1 GRKGS
6 PRGTLANRVKADMPP
21 LAVSSDFAALVEV
34 VAKMTARD
42 PSLRYPTAVEA
53 ADALST
59 CIGRSTE
66 SLEPRPESI
75 SKDSSSDKVDM
86 PSNGLQRLGGYRFLQ
101 PLGSGAMANVYLAE
115 QESLSRHVAVKV
127 LRPETVAR
135 GGAVERFTR
144 EARAAAALIHGNIVQ
159 IHEVGCIDDV
169 HFIVQEYVAGP
180 SLRSWLEHR
189 GPLNAMQALTVLG
202 DVGSALTRAAQQG
215 VVHRDIKPENLLL
228 TREGEVKV
236 ADFGLARIHEQ
247 DLSLTQDGTTLGT
260 PLYMSPEQAEGREVD
275 TRSDLY
281 SLGATVYHLL
291 SGRPPF
297 GGATLIAVA
306 MSHIRD
312 ELVPIE
318 SLRPDLPEALTSML
332 GKLLSKQVNQRY
344 QNASELVQDVETV
357 AMAVAGGSRR
367 GDSPLAWDGDLD
379 QWASGGGEAA
389 TTEMRSLQ
397 APKHSDQR
405 SGIANEPSPIVPLI
419 DTSSE
424 KKPGQKKPDRKRG
437 RGRRAKQKQSS
448 NRIGLWT
455 TAGLL
460 GVAGVGLIALVLVLF
475 QTKTTSNEG
484 DSKQPEQQGISNLDN
499 LTSSKG
505 SKSLPKNVDTT
516 SQSDQSNVNR
526 DQPVPTTVRRSRAEL
541 VDSDSLPWGSPTSGK
556 PPSLAYLPLGAQL
569 ILLVR
574 PADLVESEEG
584 ELFLKALGP
593 FVSQSLG
600 MLEKVSGNS
609 LDQIET
615 VQAGWRADDNGS
627 AVGGYAIWLKDSA
640 NEKKIINAF
649 GGMTSKK
656 EGSET
661 VYSSS
666 QLSIWLPSLEKG
678 RLVVCGAPSEVESI
692 LKTSAGIGPVGDSS
706 EIQAILTRDMEQL
719 VGMLDRTRHISLFGS
734 PQYLRS
740 EGRDVLTGSLANLV
754 DPLKVFFSDAVRSA
768 ALSLHVG
775 DKMYVEL
782 DVMSSVDER
791 ASVMAKNIMKKIGA
805 LATDVEDWTAGLVGL
820 QYGRKIVNRLPGM
833 IRILAASTRAG
844 AEGKGVVVNA
854 YLPEHAGHN
863 IALAAELALAQAG
876 GTSPS
881 VMVSAQ
887 SGGGPS
893 KPLSA
898 QEKLQQ
904 KTSLS
909 FPRDTLEKSIQL
921 IAEDINLTI
930 EILGNDLKLEGIT
943 KNQSF
948 GLDEKEKTA
957 DEIIRAILIKANPD
971 GKLVYI
977 FRGQGENESLVIT
990 TRASAGERGDTIPP
1004 VFSSPT
1010 K

>member
-1 GRKGS
+1 
-6 PRGTLANRVKADMPP
+6 
-21 LAVSSDFAALVEV
+21 
-34 VAKMTARD
+34 
-42 PSLRYPTAVEA
+42 
-53 ADALST
+53 
-59 CIGRSTE
+59 
-66 SLEPRPESI
+66 
-75 SKDSSSDKVDM
+75 
-86 PSNGLQRLGGYRFLQ
+86 
-101 PLGSGAMANVYLAE
+101 MANVYLAE

-127 LRPETVAR
+127 LRPEAIAR
-135 GGAVERFTR
+135 RGAVERFTR

-159 IHEVGCIDDV
+159 IHEVGCIDDI

-189 GPLNAMQALTVLG
+189 GPLNVMQALTVLG

-228 TREGEVKV
+228 TRDGEVKV

-260 PLYMSPEQAEGREVD
+260 PLYMSPEQAEGLEVD

-318 SLRPDLPEALTSML
+318 SLRPDLPESLTSIL
-332 GKLLSKQVNQRY
+332 GKLLSKQVDQRY

-367 GDSPLAWDGDLD
+367 GDSPLAWNGDLD
-379 QWASGGGEAA
+379 QWVSGGGEAA

-397 APKHSDQR
+397 APKQSEKR
-405 SGIANEPSPIVPLI
+405 SEIVEELTPMVPMI
-419 DTSSE
+419 DTSS
-424 KKPGQKKPDRKRG
+424 QKKPDRKRG
-437 RGRRAKQKQSS
+437 QGRRGKRKQVKQTNSR
-448 NRIGLWT
+448 NRVGLWT

-460 GVAGVGLIALVLVLF
+460 GVAGIGLIVLVAVLF
-475 QTKTTSNEG
+475 QKKTPSQQTP
-484 DSKQPEQQGISNLDN
+484 SKQVQQQSVSALDN
-499 LTSSKG
+499 LTSPKG
-505 SKSLPKNVDTT
+505 SKATPKNVNA
-516 SQSDQSNVNR
+516 SSKSGKSNLSNG
-526 DQPVPTTVRRSRAEL
+526 QFSPAAVRRSGVEL

-556 PPSLAYLPLGAQL
+556 PPSLAYLPSGSQL

-574 PADLVESEEG
+574 PADLVKSEEG
-584 ELFLKALGP
+584 ALFLKALGP
-593 FVSQSLG
+593 FVSQAQK

-609 LDQIET
+609 LDQIEI
-615 VQAGWRADDNGS
+615 VQAGWRADVTGS
-627 AVGGYAIWLKDSA
+627 AVGGYAIWLKAPA
-640 NEKKIINAF
+640 NEKKIIDSF
-649 GGMTSKK
+649 GTLTAKK
-656 EGSET
+656 EGNET

-678 RLVVCGAPSEVESI
+678 QLVVCGAPSEVESI

-740 EGRDVLTGSLANLV
+740 EGRDILTGALANIV

-768 ALSLHVG
+768 ALSLHMG

-791 ASVMAKNIMKKIGA
+791 ASVMAKNIMKKIGT
-805 LATDVEDWTAGLVGL
+805 LAEDVEDWTAGLAGL

-863 IALAAELALAQAG
+863 IALAAELALSQAG
-876 GTSPS
+876 GISS
-881 VMVSAQ
+881 SAMVSAQ
-887 SGGGPS
+887 SGGSSS

-990 TRASAGERGDTIPP
+990 TRASAGERGDTIPS
-1004 VFSSPT
+1004 VFSSP
-1010 K
+1010 KQ